1 MSINELLLVWT
12 GAFIV
17 ILARRAVSIFAPR
30 GRALPL
36 RVIEAPD
43 LIPPAAFAALVA
55 NDLFSP
61 AASAGGLWAGAMP
74 LLTAAVVFLAA
85 WRTKSMLRCCA
96 CGVAAYLAL
105 SLVDAKVLY
114 KCERFDLKSRRLFRD
129 EEKYYLADPGIYF
142 ARNVDVRLNYGPS
155 LENVL
160 YLYFRLVDT
169 SCPSVASGSSSATSS
184 PVGATPTPTSRSR

>member
-1 MSINELLLVWT
+1 MLWCC
-12 GAFIV
+12 
-17 ILARRAVSIFAPR
+17 VS
-30 GRALPL
+30 
-36 RVIEAPD
+36 
-43 LIPPAAFAALVA
+43 
-55 NDLFSP
+55 
-61 AASAGGLWAGAMP
+61 
-74 LLTAAVVFLAA
+74 
-85 WRTKSMLRCCA
+85 
-96 CGVAAYLAL
+96 GVAAYLAL